1 MPKSRQSRQP
11 ETLASIG
18 RQLSRAVK
26 NEDATPHA
34 VDELLW
40 AAVHVEEPD
49 PELIARF
56 MLDHLVPRCVTAASA
71 YGHGQARSSQLRRLM
86 ADWINSLPEPALWDV
101 RRMVMNSV
109 IRSLNSAPT
118 FEAMY
123 TLASIGYRSSQAID
137 ILSDLGGRDDRLG
150 HEAMRLLIGL
160 EPAAEVTSWISKR
173 IRDTPFEQRT
183 DELLNAAAQLHDTAF
198 LPFLADDA
206 IRRGPGWFA
215 LARLLWV
222 GQDTPGDLRTQD
234 AVWRTIA
241 RVSRRWKDGRDD
253 LAVTGGLV
261 RLCHSPRALRAVL
274 RVATA
279 TDGRGPSRLLTQ
291 VAEAESPAQLRG
303 WIGAPTAKLVSAVR
317 SFVETDTGNS
327 GVGQT
332 IESVNKGI
340 AVETLLSSGSSR
352 IAHILGT
359 AIANETN
366 VYATAELMRALAMF
380 PLSGLPPRVA
390 DALRDES
397 GFTSRADEN
406 TRLVVYLAAARV
418 AASSRSFEG
427 FDALVQSRGVVN
439 GHPLTVPVRGA
450 VTQLLWLAR
459 SHRSEAVRRAIDGLG
474 AKAPLPQ
481 IVAAQALGSLLR
493 EQPIG
498 EAVPHLVSLATNED
512 VMPYVRTAAIAAV
525 GIAEP
530 EQVDVTWRDVL
541 ISLCEDPDATVQYA
555 AASALIG
562 AGVLQAAREVVER
575 LVGGGSDATRRRAL
589 LVGQLVAVD
598 PDRYVETARA
608 IMSSSDGDLVHDV
621 LDGFQLGTRQRTG
634 SLPTVLADAVVTR
647 IVRDESEVR
656 SDAPLLNE
664 LARLSPA
671 RVLDEVW
678 PEVWHRWMPQSRC
691 VLAEVLPEAVQ
702 SVPGLRERAVELLKR
717 LIQDGSFAV
726 RRSAARSLSRV
737 SEATLVAWCDEAF
750 RSGAIHLRRLAIEA
764 AAWLPIDSEASLD
777 NAVVRNG
784 RTDAERTVRD
794 AADRAARDMRR
805 RSWARSL
812 LAEMNSGA
820 HDDERHVHKQYRK
833 SKALARVGDDED
845 LRALNRLRRDPTFP
859 PNVAYWFERTRE
871 ELEKQWKKTTA
882 EWPEPWRH
890 WDAAIERV
898 QGTLSVNGQDHG
910 VELYLWHRR
919 GKGAEGISG
928 WGGAGRVES
937 AGHTLHLAQTRDDV
951 ILTIEGRQPARAL
964 VVSVTH
970 NLGAERSEIVLTGNG
985 PYPRRT
991 TQRDDA

>member
-1 MPKSRQSRQP
+1 MPKSRQFRKP

-18 RQLSRAVK
+18 RQLSRALK
-26 NEDATPHA
+26 NEGAKPDA

-40 AAVHVEEPD
+40 AAPRVEETAPQA
-49 PELIARF
+49 IARF
-56 MLDHLVPRCVTAASA
+56 MVTHLVPQCVTAAA
-71 YGHGQARSSQLRRLM
+71 PDGHGQARSSQLRRLM
-86 ADWINSLPEPALWDV
+86 ADWINSLPERALWDV
-101 RRMVMNSV
+101 RRSVTESV
-109 IRSLNSAPT
+109 IEFLRSAPT
-118 FEAMY
+118 VEGMY
-123 TLASIGYRSSQAID
+123 SLASIGYRSPEAVG
-137 ILSDLGGRDDRLG
+137 ILSVLGERDDALG
-150 HEAMRLLIGL
+150 HEAMRLLLGF
-160 EPAAEVTSWISKR
+160 EPAPDVISWISRR
-173 IRDTPFEQRT
+173 IRETPFDRRT
-183 DELLNAAAQLHDTAF
+183 EELLNAAAQLHDTAF
-198 LPFLADDA
+198 LPYLAEDA
-206 IRRGPGWFA
+206 IQRGPGWFA

-222 GQDTPGDLRTQD
+222 GQESPGDERIQD
-234 AVWRTIA
+234 AVWQAIS
-241 RVSRRWKDGRDD
+241 RVSGRWKDGRDH
-253 LAVTGGLV
+253 LAITGGLV
-261 RLCHSPRALRAVL
+261 KSCHSPRALRAVL
-274 RVATA
+274 RAATV
-279 TDGRGPSRLLTQ
+279 TPERGPSRLLTQ
-291 VAEAESPAQLRG
+291 VAEAESPMQLRG
-303 WIGAPTAKLVSAVR
+303 WVGAPSAKLVDAVKK
-317 SFVETDTGNS
+317 FVEVDTGNT

-332 IESVNKGI
+332 SESLNKDR
-340 AVETLLSSGSSR
+340 ALEALLSSGSPR
-352 IAHILGT
+352 TTGILGA

-366 VYATAELMRALAMF
+366 VYTTAELMRALAMF

-406 TRLVVYLAAARV
+406 TRLVVYLGAARV
-418 AASSRSFEG
+418 AASSRSFGG
-427 FDALVQSRGVVN
+427 FDALVQSRGLVN

-459 SHRSEAVRRAIDGLG
+459 SHRSEAVRRAIAGLG
-474 AKAPLPQ
+474 SESPLPQ

-498 EAVPHLVSLATNED
+498 EALPRLVSLATKED
-512 VMPYVRTAAIAAV
+512 AMPYVRTAAIAAV
-525 GIAEP
+525 GIAKH

-541 ISLCEDPDATVQYA
+541 IGLCEDPDATVQYA
-555 AASALIG
+555 AASALID

-575 LVGGGSDATRRRAL
+575 LAGGGSDATRRRAL

-608 IMSSSDGDLVHDV
+608 IMLSSDGELVHDV
-621 LDGFQLGTRQRTG
+621 LDGFQLGTRQRTS
-634 SLPTVLADAVVTR
+634 SLPSVLADVVVTR

-656 SDAPLLNE
+656 SDAPLLDE

-671 RVLDEVW
+671 RVLDQAW

-691 VLAEVLPEAVQ
+691 VLAEVLPEVVQ

-717 LIQDGSFAV
+717 FIQDGSFAV

-737 SEATLVAWCDEAF
+737 SEATLVEWCDEAC

-777 NAVVRNG
+777 NAVVRKG
-784 RTDAERTVRD
+784 RTDTERTVRD

-820 HDDERHVHKQYRK
+820 HEDERHVHKQYRT

-845 LRALNRLRRDPTFP
+845 LRALNRLRRDPAFP
-859 PNVAYWFERTRE
+859 PNVANWFERTRE

-882 EWPEPWRH
+882 GWPEPWRQ

-928 WGGAGRVES
+928 WGGAGRVDS

-951 ILTIEGRQPARAL
+951 TLTVEGRQPARAL

-970 NLGAERSEIVLTGNG
+970 NLGAERSEVVLTGNG

-991 TQRDDA
+991 NQRDDA